1 MPKISNSM
9 QFYIIWGTAFYHSLL
24 QITVLY
30 LCWQTHQE
38 PEFFM
43 QIIVKNKK
51 WQYSTVDGKADFDNL
66 PCTTREPN
74 TVFFYLFCNLS
85 RKDKEITQNTDKM
98 EMDSI
103 LCSENEAESVEMLN
117 TLILNTKLSFMVWF
131 SFLSSYLKCSS
142 HDVHSLNYR
151 RKC

>member
-1 MPKISNSM
+1 MLADTPGTRI
-9 QFYIIWGTAFYHSLL
+9 FYADYSKKKKNDSTAQWMGKQTL
-24 QITVLY
+24 IT
-30 LCWQTHQE
+30 CPAPQGNQ
-38 PEFFM
+38 
-43 QIIVKNKK
+43 
-51 WQYSTVDGKADFDNL
+51 
-66 PCTTREPN
+66 

-103 LCSENEAESVEMLN
+103 LCSKNEAESVEMLN

>member
-1 MPKISNSM
+1 M

-43 QIIVKNKK
+43 QIIVKKK
-51 WQYSTVDGKADFDNL
+51 NDSTAQWMGKQ
-66 PCTTREPN
+66 PCTTREPD

-103 LCSENEAESVEMLN
+103 LCSKNEAESVEMLN

>member
-1 MPKISNSM
+1 M

-43 QIIVKNKK
+43 QIIVIKKND
-51 WQYSTVDGKADFDNL
+51 STAQWMGKQTLITCPAPQGNQ
-66 PCTTREPN
+66 

-103 LCSENEAESVEMLN
+103 LCSKNEAESVEMLN
-117 TLILNTKLSFMVWF
+117 TLIHNTKLSFMVWF

>member
-1 MPKISNSM
+1 M

-43 QIIVKNKK
+43 QIIVKKK
-51 WQYSTVDGKADFDNL
+51 KNDSTAQWMGKQTLITCPAPQGNQ
-66 PCTTREPN
+66 TQS
-74 TVFFYLFCNLS
+74 FFYLFCNLS

-103 LCSENEAESVEMLN
+103 LCSKNEAESVEMLN

>member
-1 MPKISNSM
+1 M

-43 QIIVKNKK
+43 QIIVKKK
-51 WQYSTVDGKADFDNL
+51 NDSTAQWMGKQTLITCPAPQGNQ
-66 PCTTREPN
+66 